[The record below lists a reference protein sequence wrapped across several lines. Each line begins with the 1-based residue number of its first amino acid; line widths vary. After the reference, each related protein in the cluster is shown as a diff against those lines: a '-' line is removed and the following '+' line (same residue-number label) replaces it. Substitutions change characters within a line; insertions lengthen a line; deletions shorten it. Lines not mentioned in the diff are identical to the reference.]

1 MHPIVIGFGTVM
13 KESFLYFYFHL
24 TFFYCTTLIF
34 LFYHRM
40 SAKHLKEA
48 FISNHNGTSITEISS
63 GLSVTTL
70 CILLRGLLFI
80 SLYRKPG
87 TISYTWKGY
96 FFIDYILLVL
106 PLVLSCTIF
115 SDVLHIL
122 LLCIAAL
129 CLVLFYIISRKR
141 NKSFRTSLYNIFQS
155 FLNAQLENRTV
166 PAVTTLRVFLNVLTA
181 VAILAVDFPFFPR
194 RYAKTETYGT
204 GVMDLGVGCFVFGN
218 ALVSPEAR
226 TQESAACSHFVK
238 VKKQI
243 LSVWPLI
250 VLGVARLISV
260 KAVDYQE
267 HVTEYGVHWNFFFT
281 LAVVRIL
288 SSLLLTLVP
297 PQKSWLV
304 AATIIISY
312 QLLLEVTDLKSFLLY
327 GSDGQGTRV
336 GFLNANR
343 EGVFSMIG
351 YVGIYMIG
359 VQVGLYV
366 LRKRILVME
375 WIQATCSLAVLSSVL
390 FICTIS
396 FQIYVEPVSRRMANL
411 PFCIWIVG
419 QCVAWLC
426 SFLICDLILALAE
439 YMTPGSNVASTWNT
453 HKSSRST
460 VKKFT
465 PTNDLKK
472 EVHQC
477 LIKAISKN
485 QLLYFLI
492 ANILTGIVNMTVDTI
507 HSSDLF
513 SLFVLIVY
521 MFTNCLIVYLLY
533 INNITAKIW

>member
-1 MHPIVIGFGTVM
+1 
-13 KESFLYFYFHL
+13 
-24 TFFYCTTLIF
+24 
-34 LFYHRM
+34 M

-48 FISNHNGTSITEISS
+48 FVTNHNGTSITEISS

-70 CILLRGLLFI
+70 CILFRGLLLI
-80 SLYRKPG
+80 SLYHKSG
-87 TISYTWKGY
+87 TISSSWKGY
-96 FFIDYILLVL
+96 FLIDYILLVL

-115 SDVLHIL
+115 SDVLHIVL
-122 LLCIAAL
+122 LSIAAL
-129 CLVLFYIISRKR
+129 CLLLFYVISRKR
-141 NKSFRTSLYNIFQS
+141 NKSIKTSLYQICQS
-155 FLNAQLENRTV
+155 FLNAQVGNGAI

-181 VAILAVDFPFFPR
+181 VAILGVDFPLFPR

-204 GVMDLGVGCFVFGN
+204 GVMDLGVGCYVFGN

-226 TQESAACSHFVK
+226 TQERATCSGFFRVR
-238 VKKQI
+238 KQI

-250 VLGVARLISV
+250 VLGLARLISV

-267 HVTEYGVHWNFFFT
+267 HVSEYGVHWNFFFT

-288 SSLLLTLVP
+288 SSLLLTLLS
-297 PQKSWLV
+297 PQKSWLI
-304 AATIIISY
+304 AATIIIVY
-312 QLLLEVTDLKSFLLY
+312 QLFLEVTDLKSFLIY
-327 GSDGQGTRV
+327 GTDGQGARV

-343 EGVFSMIG
+343 EGVFSVIG

-366 LRKRILVME
+366 LKKRVLVKE
-375 WIQATCSLAVLSSVL
+375 WIQVTCSLAVLSSVL
-390 FICTIS
+390 FICTIG

-439 YMTPGSNVASTWNT
+439 YMTPGSHVPSTWNT
-453 HKSSRST
+453 RKSSQSS
-460 VKKFT
+460 VKKVT
-465 PTNDLKK
+465 PNRDSKK

-477 LIKAISKN
+477 LIEAINKN

-492 ANILTGIVNMTVDTI
+492 VNILTGIVNMTVDTI

-513 SLFVLIVY
+513 SLFVLITY
-521 MFTNCLIVYLLY
+521 MFTNCLIVYLLC
-533 INNITAKIW
+533 INNITVKFW